1 MTQASQPPV
10 GRRSGFAVRLV
21 ASSSTARAAA
31 VLLLSLLLAT
41 GGPAAASSGPD
52 DDASWQHAPIHA
64 FDWPSSAP
72 NDALFASQTDLP
84 TIGVPAAWLRTTGT
98 PSVVV
103 AVLDTGIDAAHPEFS
118 GRLVPGFDALTG
130 QADTAANFSPTD
142 DDNDHGTHVSGT
154 IAAAA
159 NNGAGIAGI
168 APNVSIM
175 PIKVLDSAGEG
186 DFGGMV
192 SGINWAIARGARIIT
207 MSLGGT
213 LSPSAATRVQQTFD
227 AAYAAGVVVVAA
239 SGNDAGAINEYP
251 CNFTHVICVGSST
264 NDGTAVS
271 TFSTRTAALALIAP
285 GEHITSAIRG
295 NAYAFA
301 TGTSMATPHVTGA
314 VALMR
319 SINPGLAVD
328 EVIIDLTQTARPLV
342 PGGRN
347 PDSGYGLLQVN
358 AALDLVAA
366 TAPTPTPTPTP
377 DPNATPTPTPDP
389 NATPTPTPSPS
400 PTPPVAPALT
410 SSSPRNGTRNVP
422 RPTRPRLTFSVPMA
436 GISTRTIAMIDLSTC
451 RRITI
456 RITSGTSGRI
466 ATVTPS
472 VRLAINHSYRII
484 VSRITS
490 ATTGVPLSRTVVVTF
505 RTGSR

>member
-1 MTQASQPPV
+1 M
-10 GRRSGFAVRLV
+10 
-21 ASSSTARAAA
+21 
-31 VLLLSLLLAT
+31 
-41 GGPAAASSGPD
+41 
-52 DDASWQHAPIHA
+52 
-64 FDWPSSAP
+64 
-72 NDALFASQTDLP
+72 
-84 TIGVPAAWLRTTGT
+84 PAAWLRTTGT
-98 PSVVV
+98 SGVVV
-103 AVLDTGIDAAHPEFS
+103 AVLDTGIDASHPEFS

-130 QADTAANFSPTD
+130 RADSATDFGPTN

-192 SGINWAIARGARIIT
+192 SGLNWAIGHGARIIT

-213 LSPSAATRVQQTFD
+213 LSPSAAARVQQTFD

-239 SGNDAGAINEYP
+239 SGNDAGAVNEYP
-251 CNFTHVICVGSST
+251 CNFIHVICVGSAT

-319 SINPGLAVD
+319 SLNPGLGVD
-328 EVIIDLTQTARPLV
+328 DVILDLTQTARPLV

-347 PDSGYGLLQVN
+347 PDSGFGLLQVS

-366 TAPTPTPTPTP
+366 APAPTPTPTP

-389 NATPTPTPSPS
+389 NATPTPTPSP
-400 PTPPVAPALT
+400 TPPVAPALT
-410 SSSPRNGTRNVP
+410 SSSPVNGTRNVH
-422 RPTRPRLTFSVPMA
+422 RSTRPRLTFSVPMA
-436 GISTRTIAMIDLSTC
+436 GISTRTIAMIDLSTG

-456 RITSGTSGRI
+456 RISSSTSSRV
-466 ATVTPS
+466 ATVIPT
-472 VRLAINHSYRII
+472 VRLATNHSYRII
-484 VSRITS
+484 VSRIT
-490 ATTGVPLSRTVVVTF
+490 AADTGLPLSRTFVVTF